1 MRAKHSLITL
11 IFLAIIYFSNGQDLP
26 LSYSYTA
33 ESPVFESTGNIVSI
47 YHDEDFSVL
56 QSHPDGVQ
64 PDFVPVNQWEYNLTG
79 NFSENPLLVTGEING
94 QKFLVEEER
103 ARKFEE
109 GITFDREE
117 GAMKL
122 YSITY
127 SNLNVNFSSWK
138 NDAAVQGLETK
149 HVTLTAEVLATIK
162 NNGGT
167 KDKLK
172 GIFEHEIWISPKI
185 PFSPAAYNLLINTDT
200 PGLFIEP
207 QNYTITNERPWLTI
221 GDEIYKEFSREL
233 KNKGMIVKMVSS
245 FRYTKNDNEYQH
257 ESGKLE
263 LKNVNRDANTTF
275 QPDGIPVVSEVLY
288 KKMNEASRYAQ
299 TRNGKAPDAGDFKIA
314 LKNQGNYTGNAFFH
328 STNQFFALRT
338 QTQTPKGDTL
348 KLVLLKIDTQLP
360 ATGKQ
365 KLSGSAIESIRT
377 QMRQGPPEGFTQ
389 QFFVGGTLKNGK
401 ETLYFISPAKGSLTL
416 DAVSDNAISGKFNL
430 ELNSAKITDNKVKKT
445 LENLEGEFEAV
456 VLN

>member
-1 MRAKHSLITL
+1 MHAKHSLITL
-11 IFLAIIYFSNGQDLP
+11 IFLSIIYFSNGQDLP
-26 LSYSYTA
+26 LSYSYTG
-33 ESPVFESTGNIVSI
+33 ESPVFESSGNLISI
-47 YHDEDFSVL
+47 YHDENFAVL
-56 QSHPDGVQ
+56 QSHPESDQ

-149 HVTLTAEVLATIK
+149 HVTLTAEVLATIQ
-162 NNGGT
+162 NSGGT
-167 KDKLK
+167 EDKLK
-172 GIFEHEIWISPKI
+172 GTFEHEIWITPEI

-207 QNYTITNERPWLTI
+207 QNYEITNERPWLTI
-221 GDEIYKEFSREL
+221 GDEIYNELSREL

-245 FRYTKNDNEYQH
+245 YRYTKNDTEYQQ
-257 ESGKLE
+257 ESGKME

-275 QPDGIPVVSEVLY
+275 QPNGIPVVSEVLY

-299 TRNGKAPDAGDFKIA
+299 TRNGKAADAGDFKIA

-360 ATGKQ
+360 STGKQ

-377 QMRQGPPEGFTQ
+377 QMRHGPPEGFTQ

-416 DAVSDNAISGKFNL
+416 DAVSNKAISGAFNL

>member
-11 IFLAIIYFSNGQDLP
+11 ILLAIIHFSNAQDLP
-26 LSYSYTA
+26 FSYSYSGK
-33 ESPVFESTGNIVSI
+33 SPVFESSGNIVSI
-47 YHDEDFSVL
+47 YHAEDFAVL
-56 QSHPDGVQ
+56 QSHPDDVQ
-64 PDFVPVNQWEYNLTG
+64 PDFIPVNQWDYNLTG

-94 QKFLVEEER
+94 QKFLIEEEQT
-103 ARKFEE
+103 RKFED

-127 SNLNVNFSSWK
+127 SGLDINFSSWK

-149 HVTLTAEVLATIK
+149 HATLTAEVLATIQ
-162 NNGGT
+162 NSGGT
-167 KDKLK
+167 EDKLK
-172 GIFEHEIWISPKI
+172 GIFEHEIWITPEI

-221 GDEIYKEFSREL
+221 GDEIYEELSREL
-233 KNKGMIVKMVSS
+233 KNNGMIVKMVSS
-245 FRYTKNDNEYQH
+245 YRYTKNDNEYQQ
-257 ESGKLE
+257 ESGELE
-263 LKNVNRDANTTF
+263 LKNVNRDAKTTF

-299 TRNGKAPDAGDFKIA
+299 MRNGEAPDAGDFKIA
-314 LKNQGNYTGNAFFH
+314 LKNQGNYTGNAFFQ

-338 QTQTPKGDTL
+338 QIRTQEGDTL
-348 KLVLLKIDTQLP
+348 NLVLLKIDTQLP
-360 ATGKQ
+360 DTGKQ
-365 KLSGSAIESIRT
+365 ELSGSAIESIRT

-389 QFFVGGTLKNGK
+389 QFFVGGTLKSEN
-401 ETLYFISPAKGSLTL
+401 ETLYFISPAEGSLTL
-416 DAVSDNAISGKFNL
+416 DEVTDEEISGAFNL
-430 ELNSAKITDNKVKKT
+430 ELNSAKIADYKVIKT
-445 LENLEGEFEAV
+445 LEKLEGEFEAV
-456 VLN
+456 LLN